1 MTAFRVLLAF
11 SSVVQPLHDI
21 SPARN
26 FALNIDRT
34 IYVTAT
40 YIIFRKESLGKSLQS
55 GQKCCIFAP
64 AIEGTALGALHG
76 SSLTT
81 EAGDK

>member
-21 SPARN
+21 AARN

-64 AIEGTALGALHG
+64 AIEGNALGA
-76 SSLTT
+76 
-81 EAGDK
+81 